1 MSGPSVTYEAPKI
14 EKDDTFEKYL
24 QYQQQRQFDL
34 DQRAQ
39 DADDRR
45 FAQTRRRR
53 EIGANQFDEFSKR
66 LQSQVKRGFT
76 SYDSAQQKLADY
88 IADYD
93 LTAGFQPYKQT
104 VQEKYYKDILDE
116 ETGEPTGDK
125 ETTAS
130 YRDVEKI
137 TPGAT
142 EGFTFDPSAVTT
154 FQTSLQDMYQG
165 TGDIYDD
172 EGKVIGID
180 RGLRGKQFEYNV
192 GKAYQ
197 DLFGRAVKEEELAE
211 ALEGYDA
218 GNYRVKGQFRDALK
232 ESPDYLKKFNDNYM
246 DNYYDLMYGS
256 SVGERTDEEGNVTKL
271 RKFNFSTDLLPTFT
285 GKGKEILDDEGKG
298 TGEFEPSPLESR
310 TGVQIQDYEKYFAE
324 SRSIAELEEGLQS
337 LRQTKDFMYNA
348 GLANLEGEIQ
358 KENNKIMI
366 QGKKELADIDQATQ
380 MYKLINFQF

>member
-45 FAQTRRRR
+45 FAQTRRQR
-53 EIGANQFDEFSKR
+53 EIGANQFDAFSKR
-66 LQSQVKRGFT
+66 LQGQVEKGFT
-76 SYDSAQQKLADY
+76 TYDNAQQKLADY

-116 ETGEPTGDK
+116 ETGKPTGDK
-125 ETTAS
+125 ETSAS
-130 YRDVEKI
+130 YRDIEKI

-142 EGFTFDPSAVTT
+142 EGFTFDPSAVTN
-154 FQTSLQDMYQG
+154 FQTSLQDLYQG
-165 TGDIYDD
+165 TGDLLDT
-172 EGKVIGID
+172 EGNVIGKD
-180 RGLRGKQFEYNV
+180 RGLRGEQFEYNV

-197 DLFGRAVKEEELAE
+197 DLFGRAATDKELAD
-211 ALEGYDA
+211 ALEGYDK
-218 GNYRVKGQFRDALK
+218 GNYKVKGEFRDALK

-256 SVGERTDEEGNVTKL
+256 SVGDRTDAEGNVTKL
-271 RKFNFSTDLLPTFT
+271 RKFNFSKELLPTF
-285 GKGKEILDDEGKG
+285 KGKEILDEEGKG
-298 TGEFEPSPLESR
+298 TGKFEPSPLESR
-310 TGVQIQDYEKYFAE
+310 TGIQGQDYTTYFNTE
-324 SRSIAELEEGLQS
+324 RSISELEEGVQS
-337 LRQTKDFMYNA
+337 LRQTRDFMYNA

-366 QGKKELADIDQATQ
+366 QGRKDLAKIDQATE

>member
-1 MSGPSVTYEAPKI
+1 MSGPSITYEAPKI

-53 EIGANQFDEFSKR
+53 EIGANQFDAFSKR
-66 LQSQVKRGFT
+66 LQSQVERGFT
-76 SYDSAQQKLADY
+76 SYDNAQQQLADY

-125 ETTAS
+125 ETSAL
-130 YRDVEKI
+130 YRDIEKI

-142 EGFTFDPSAVTT
+142 EGFTFDPSKVTT
-154 FQTSLQDMYQG
+154 FQTTLQDLYQG
-165 TGDIYDD
+165 TGDIKD
-172 EGKVIGID
+172 EAGNVIGKD
-180 RGLRGKQFEYNV
+180 RGLRGERFEYNV

-197 DLFGRAVKEEELAE
+197 DLFNRAATEEEIAD

-218 GNYRVKGQFRDALK
+218 GSYREPGSFRSNLK
-232 ESPDYLKKFNDNYM
+232 ESDAYLKKFNDNYM

-256 SVGERTDEEGNVTKL
+256 SVADRTDAEGNVTKL
-271 RKFNFSTDLLPTFT
+271 RKFNFDKELLPTF
-285 GKGKEILDDEGKG
+285 KGKELLDDEGKG
-298 TGEFEPSPLESR
+298 TGKFEPSPLEIR
-310 TGVQIQDYEKYFAE
+310 TGIQGQDYTTYFNKE
-324 SRSIAELEEGLQS
+324 RSVAELEEGLQS
-337 LRQTKDFMYNA
+337 LRQTRDFMYNA

-358 KENNKIMI
+358 KENNRIMI
-366 QGKKELADIDQATQ
+366 EGRRDLAKIDQATE